1 MALTKVRG
9 ITPRVLIIVSDRRQ
23 IEELRKHFSA
33 LGVECEVA
41 LDLETARVV
50 LDERRMDLVIVD
62 VSLPDIKSEP
72 VIKELKDQDCD
83 MKLVLFNGVKEKSE
97 QRRLRRMGADS
108 YLSEAS
114 DLNAVVRAAE
124 RNLELPA

>member
-9 ITPRVLIIVSDRRQ
+9 MAPRVLIIVSDRRQ
-23 IEELRKHFSA
+23 IEELRNHFSG

-97 QRRLRRMGADS
+97 QRRMRRMGADS

-114 DLNAVVRAAE
+114 DLNAVVRAVE
-124 RNLELPA
+124 RNLETPA